1 MLEEKTNG
9 PYSKTDALRKA
20 GGTLIYKTPKEE
32 GIAYE
37 EYNEKFKHIQL
48 L

>member
-1 MLEEKTNG
+1 MVEEKTNG
-9 PYSKTDALRKA
+9 PSSKTDALRKA

-32 GIAYE
+32 GIAYG
-37 EYNEKFKHIQL
+37 EYNEEFKHAQL